1 MSASIVSRITVCA
14 VLVGMT
20 FVCAAAQPASKDS
33 GQAYPSRPIR
43 MLIPFTPGGG
53 ADISGR
59 IIGKALGERMNV
71 QFVIDNRPGA
81 STMIATDIVAK
92 ANPDGYTLLMS
103 TGTHTINPSI
113 FVKRPFDEVADF
125 TPIVLVSNS
134 PNMIAISPKHPVKSI
149 QDLVSYAR
157 ANPGKVDYGTGG
169 HGTHQHI
176 ALEYFRAIAGIQLTH
191 VPYKGGVPAI
201 NDAMGGAIAMAV
213 VSVPGLAP
221 FVKTGRLRALAVT
234 SAKRSS
240 TMPEIPTI
248 AEQGYPGFDVNYWL
262 GLMGPA
268 KLPPAIVRRIN
279 EETNAAVKVQ
289 EVRET
294 FIFNGAEPAGGTPD
308 QFVALVKREIRE
320 WAEVVKKTGITPQ

>member
-1 MSASIVSRITVCA
+1 MSASIVSRIIVSS
-14 VLVGMT
+14 VLAGAT

-33 GQAYPSRPIR
+33 GQTYPSRPIR
-43 MLIPFTPGGG
+43 LLIPFTPGGG

-149 QDLVSYAR
+149 QDLVAYAR

-169 HGTHQHI
+169 HGTHQHM

-201 NDAMGGAIAMAV
+201 NDAMGGSIAMAV

-268 KLPPAIVRRIN
+268 KLPAALVRRIN

-308 QFVALVKREIRE
+308 QFVALVKREIKE